1 MSNRYKHPKHGVVDV
16 LRRFDFYWS
25 ARSGDGSIV
34 QVRPGDCHP
43 IADPIQLHPT
53 PNPAQ
58 PQPQS
63 DQFVEESI
71 DSPADLVEINKLY
84 ANQIA
89 NALPYIGKLKAKQIL
104 SAKPDGGFADFNE
117 LKSLLP
123 EDFLSEEQ
131 WAEIEPLI
139 SYAS

>member
-1 MSNRYKHPKHGVVDV
+1 MSNRYKHPVHGVVDV
-16 LRRFDFYWS
+16 LRRFDFYWT

-43 IADPIQLHPT
+43 IADPIPLHQPT
-53 PNPAQ
+53 QEQPAS
-58 PQPQS
+58 QS
-63 DQFVEESI
+63 DQYVEETTSQ
-71 DSPADLVEINKLY
+71 PTDLIEINKLY

-89 NALPYIGKLKAKQIL
+89 NALPHIGKLKAKQIL
-104 SAKPDGGFADFNE
+104 SAKPDGGFADFTE

-123 EDFLSEEQ
+123 EDFLSEDQ
-131 WAEIEPLI
+131 WAELEPLI